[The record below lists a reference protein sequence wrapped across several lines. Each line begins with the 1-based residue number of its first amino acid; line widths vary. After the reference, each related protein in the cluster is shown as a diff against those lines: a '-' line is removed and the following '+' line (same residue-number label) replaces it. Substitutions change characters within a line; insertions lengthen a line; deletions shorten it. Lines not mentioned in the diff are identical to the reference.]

1 MSREIERRFNR
12 RTFFG
17 WAGAS
22 LALIW
27 NRRAWA
33 LEPEVPIRLQVDLL
47 GRVIAYDRG
56 FAQRVRG
63 ELVVTVVAAA
73 DDSDSARVAAQV
85 FSELQGRTQLGVYRQ
100 RTSHTTFVGV
110 DALVDECRRRKTG
123 ILYFGPGLGVPIR
136 ELADALAGLG
146 ILTVATLP
154 DQVRQGLVL
163 GFAARSGKPR
173 LLVNLSQAR
182 RQRVDFRAD
191 FLRMAEVVG

>member
-1 MSREIERRFNR
+1 MPRLIERRLNR
-12 RTFFG
+12 RTFLG
-17 WAGAS
+17 WAAAS
-22 LALIW
+22 LGLFW

-56 FAQRVRG
+56 FARRVSG
-63 ELVVTVVAAA
+63 ELVVMVVASAH
-73 DDSDSARVAAQV
+73 DSDSKRVAAQV
-85 FSELQGRTQLGVYRQ
+85 LSELQGRTRLGDYRQ

-110 DALVDECRRRKTG
+110 AALVEECRRRKTG
-123 ILYFGPGLGVPIR
+123 ILYFGPGLGVPVG
-136 ELADALAGLG
+136 ELADALSGLG

-173 LLVNLSQAR
+173 LLVNLSEAR